1 MKNNTLS
8 TKTIVNDSV
17 RIATAIYKNST
28 KNIKTTFVLKKEWF
42 SKSEIKSENDNIL
55 SLARELV
62 VEGELPKEKLEETY
76 FKRYVS
82 SNI

>member
-28 KNIKTTFVLKKEWF
+28 KNIKTTFVLKKE
-42 SKSEIKSENDNIL
+42 
-55 SLARELV
+55 
-62 VEGELPKEKLEETY
+62 
-76 FKRYVS
+76 
-82 SNI
+82 